1 MRRSLTSA
9 SVVAAV
15 LALSA
20 CAAPTPPD
28 RAFPVFFLDY
38 SDVLDTPAQAV
49 VARAAAVAKQFPRAP
64 VTVQGFADEPANP
77 DIAARH
83 SKARADAV
91 AALLIADGVRADRVQ
106 RFARGTPPGSEP
118 GLPSRRAEIDVD
130 VP

>member
-1 MRRSLTSA
+1 MHRNLTSA
-9 SVVAAV
+9 SAVTVV
-15 LALSA
+15 LTLSA

-28 RAFPVFFLDY
+28 RTFPIFFLDY
-38 SDVLDTPAQAV
+38 SDVLDAPAQDV
-49 VARAAAVAKQFPRAP
+49 VARAATVAKQFPRAP

-77 DIAARH
+77 TISARH

-91 AALLIADGVRADRVQ
+91 ATLLIADGVNAGRVQ

>member
-1 MRRSLTSA
+1 MRRSLIGMT
-9 SVVAAV
+9 AA

-28 RAFPVFFLDY
+28 RTFPVFFTDY
-38 SDVLDTPAQAV
+38 SDVLDGSARAV

-64 VTVQGFADEPANP
+64 VTVQGLADEPANP
-77 DIAARH
+77 VLSARY

-91 AALLIADGVRADRVQ
+91 AALLIADGVGADRVQ
-106 RFARGTPPGSEP
+106 RFAKGTPPGSEP

>member
-9 SVVAAV
+9 SAAAAI

-28 RAFPVFFLDY
+28 RTFPVFFLDY
-38 SDVLDTPAQAV
+38 SDVVDAPAQDV
-49 VARAAAVAKQFPRAP
+49 VARAATVAKQFPRAP
-64 VTVQGFADEPANP
+64 VTVQGFADEPADP
-77 DIAARH
+77 AVSARH

-91 AALLIADGVRADRVQ
+91 AGLLIADGVRADRIQ

>member
-9 SVVAAV
+9 SAVAAV

-28 RAFPVFFLDY
+28 RTFPVFFLDY
-38 SDVLDTPAQAV
+38 SDVLDAPAQDV
-49 VARAAAVAKQFPRAP
+49 VARAAAIAKQVPRAP
-64 VTVQGFADEPANP
+64 VTVQGFADEPA
-77 DIAARH
+77 DRAVSARH

-91 AALLIADGVRADRVQ
+91 AALLIADGVRADRIQ
-106 RFARGTPPGSEP
+106 RFARGTPPGSER
-118 GLPSRRAEIDVD
+118 GVPSRRAEIDID